1 MSEDLAKA
9 IRIVTLPQVMVFF
22 LILLLGDQIPV
33 WHDGMAIV
41 LLCILPLLSYLYWRI
56 TPKLRRQGR
65 KSQRK
70 LAIAFSV
77 VGYVLGTVY
86 CITSNGSQTELFM
99 YLCYVICGAL
109 IALSSYA
116 FHIKSSGH
124 AAGGCRPCHDSVS
137 ASEPMVPVR
146 AFTDDTR
153 RDQFGQAWPPYTKGT
168 TLRKLLSRCR
178 CIALAAVPQGI
189 RESDGSCVNKEIS
202 HQMSGEYG
210 WRSVYWGWY
219 G

>member
-124 AAGGCRPCHDSVS
+124 AAGVVGPVMILSLRVSPWFLFGLLLMIPVGISSVRLGRHTPK
-137 ASEPMVPVR
+137 E
-146 AFTDDTR
+146 
-153 RDQFGQAWPPYTKGT
+153 
-168 TLRKLLSRCR
+168 LL
-178 CIALAAVPQGI
+178 L
-189 RESDGSCVNKEIS
+189 GSCYPVVVALLL
-202 HQMSGEYG
+202 QLFLRG
-210 WRSVYWGWY
+210 
-219 G
+219 